1 MKNKN
6 KFLGIFLRY
15 AILVLAAIPN
25 LWIFYFIFTPL
36 TVYPVFFLIKIFFD
50 AFLMDNIIVVNNEV
64 PIEIIKACIAG
75 SAYYLLLILN
85 LSTPNMKF
93 KKRINLILI
102 SFALL
107 LTINVFR
114 ILALSV
120 IFLEGFSWFILTH
133 KFFWYFMST
142 IFVAGIWF
150 AEVKYFKIKDYP
162 LYSDLKFLYNKSL
175 IKLSRKNLKLS

>member
-6 KFLGIFLRY
+6 KFFSIFLRY
-15 AILVLAAIPN
+15 AILILIAIPN
-25 LWIFYFIFTPL
+25 LWIFYFVFTPL
-36 TVYPVFFLIKIFFD
+36 TVYPVFFLIKIIFD
-50 AFLMDNIIVVNNEV
+50 AFLMNNIIVVNNEI

-85 LSTPNMKF
+85 LSTPNINL
-93 KKRINLILI
+93 KKRINIIFI

-107 LTINVFR
+107 LIINVLR
-114 ILALSV
+114 IFALSV

-142 IFVAGIWF
+142 VFVAGIWF
-150 AEVKYFKIKDYP
+150 AEVKYFKIKKYP
-162 LYSDLKFLYNKSL
+162 LYSDLKFIYNKSL
-175 IKLSRKNLKLS
+175 IKLIRK